1 MKNMYDLLKEEM
13 ENQEIPNQEVPNQL
27 IANLIDW
34 MRKKGIDDKDIID
47 CLLYICSEK

>member
-13 ENQEIPNQEVPNQL
+13 ENQEVPNQL